1 MQAETSTDTLMPSQ
15 QDAHLAKETVR
26 KLAARFQGDKYVE
39 IRLFNS
45 AEQPAETLQLPASA
59 VRLLI
64 DILDQMA
71 QGNAVTL
78 MPVKTELTT
87 VQAAEVLNVSRPHL
101 IKLLEEGKI
110 PYHRVGTHRRIRAEE
125 VLAFKREKMANRRQT
140 LDELAALD
148 QQLGI

>member
-1 MQAETSTDTLMPSQ
+1 MQADTDALMPSQ
-15 QDAHLAKETVR
+15 QEARLAKETAR
-26 KLAARFQGDKYVE
+26 KLAACFPHVE
-39 IRLFNS
+39 VRLLNS

-78 MPVKTELTT
+78 MPIHAELTT

-101 IKLLEEGKI
+101 VKLLEEGKI
-110 PYHRVGTHRRIRAEE
+110 PYHRVGTHRRIRTKE
-125 VLAFKREKMANRRQT
+125 VLAFKREKMANRRET
-140 LDELAALD
+140 LDELAELD

>member
-1 MQAETSTDTLMPSQ
+1 MENTDVFLPSQ
-15 QDAHLAKETVR
+15 QEAHLAKETAR
-26 KLAARFQGDKYVE
+26 KLAARFRGDEHVE
-39 IRLFNS
+39 VYLLNS

-78 MPVKTELTT
+78 MPIHTELTT

-101 IKLLEEGKI
+101 VKLLEEGKI

-125 VLAFKREKMANRRQT
+125 VLAFKREKMASRRQT
-140 LDELAALD
+140 LDELAELD

>member
-1 MQAETSTDTLMPSQ
+1 MQAIDDTNIVMPSQ
-15 QDAHLAKETVR
+15 QDAHLAMETAR
-26 KLAARFQGDKYVE
+26 KLAARSQSDKHVE
-39 IRLFNS
+39 IRLLNNG
-45 AEQPAETLQLPASA
+45 EQPAETVQLPASA

-64 DILDQMA
+64 NILDQMA

-78 MPVKTELTT
+78 MPIHAELTT

-101 IKLLEEGKI
+101 VKLLEEGKI

-125 VLAFKREKMANRRQT
+125 VLAFKREKMASRRQT
-140 LDELAALD
+140 LDELAELD

>member
-1 MQAETSTDTLMPSQ
+1 MQAIDDIGVVMPSQ
-15 QDAHLAKETVR
+15 QDAHLAMETVR
-26 KLAARFQGDKYVE
+26 KLAARSQGDKHVE
-39 IRLFNS
+39 VRLLNDG
-45 AEQPAETLQLPASA
+45 EQPAETVQLPASA

-64 DILDQMA
+64 NILDQMA

-78 MPVKTELTT
+78 MPIHAELTT

-110 PYHRVGTHRRIRAEE
+110 SYHRVGTHRRIRAEDA
-125 VLAFKREKMANRRQT
+125 LAFKREKMVNRQQT
-140 LDELAALD
+140 LDQLAALD

>member
-1 MQAETSTDTLMPSQ
+1 MQAIDDTGVVMPSQ
-15 QDAHLAKETVR
+15 QDAHLAMETVR
-26 KLAARFQGDKYVE
+26 KLAARFQGDKHVE
-39 IRLFNS
+39 VRLLNNG
-45 AEQPAETLQLPASA
+45 EQPAETVQLPASA

-64 DILDQMA
+64 NILDQMA

-78 MPVKTELTT
+78 MPIHTELTT

-110 PYHRVGTHRRIRAEE
+110 PYHRVGTHRRIRAED
-125 VLAFKREKMANRRQT
+125 VLAFKQTKMASRRQT
-140 LDELAALD
+140 LDELAELD